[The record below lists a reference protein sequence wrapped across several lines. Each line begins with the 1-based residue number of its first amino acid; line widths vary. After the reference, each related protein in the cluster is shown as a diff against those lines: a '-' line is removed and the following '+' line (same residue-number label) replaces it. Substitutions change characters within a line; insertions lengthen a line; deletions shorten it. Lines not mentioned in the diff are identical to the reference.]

1 MSSLPRLTFLP
12 ATNLVPLCRTIILPA
27 LADWPPKSL
36 IPRYLGRESLPNFV
50 APAAFVFAIMV
61 ILKLTKIKEFV
72 KAYQADI
79 ILVIGVILISLLSF
93 AIGYITAKEQG
104 KEPIRFEEGVG
115 GLDL

>member
-12 ATNLVPLCRTIILPA
+12 ATNLVPLCRMIILPA
-27 LADWPPKSL
+27 LADWPSKSL
-36 IPRYLGRESLPNFV
+36 TPRYLGRESLPNFV

-72 KAYQADI
+72 KAYQTDI

-93 AIGYITAKEQG
+93 AMGYITAKEQG
-104 KEPIRFEEGVG
+104 KEPIRFEMTEE
-115 GLDL
+115 D